1 MNSNSVR
8 GGLAKAAVDLGKIVD
23 MMDDLSDSIQ
33 FQTRMI
39 RRVSEEAPEN
49 RIDVCGSNV
58 RSISFSFDTII
69 KLIDLIYDEVESI
82 SEEVHELITITGEP
96 ELG

>member
-1 MNSNSVR
+1 
-8 GGLAKAAVDLGKIVD
+8 
-23 MMDDLSDSIQ
+23 
-33 FQTRMI
+33 MI

-49 RIDVCGSNV
+49 RIDVCGSNA
-58 RSISFSFDTII
+58 RSISFSFDTIT